1 MPLPPKFEADRAM
14 TRKPVILLH
23 TDAPETGR
31 AILAEAHGDLTIHVH
46 DSYDGLDRALAE
58 SRAEVVYT
66 TRFLGGAGFPRAA
79 LLGAS
84 GLRWI
89 SVGGSG
95 TDHLQPWDSARLTVT
110 NAAGVAADMM
120 AEYALG
126 MMLHFSLDLPG
137 LMRRKAERHWGPAKV
152 EPIAGTT
159 LLILGLGRTG
169 QAMARRARAMGMR
182 VLGTRAN
189 PAPVAH
195 VDEVHGM
202 AALHALLARADY
214 TLVCVPLLPS
224 TRGLLDRAAFA
235 AMRPGGVLVDVSRG
249 GVVDETALMA
259 ALASGRLRGAA
270 LDVFQTEPLP
280 ADHPLWGFGNVVI
293 SPHCAGVHDGWEA
306 EALRLF
312 ARNLTRYRSGEPLT
326 NIVDPE
332 RGY

>member
-1 MPLPPKFEADRAM
+1 M
-14 TRKPVILLH
+14 TRKPVVLLH
-23 TDAPETGR
+23 TDDPDTGR
-31 AILAEAHGDLTIHVH
+31 AILAEAHGDLTVH
-46 DSYDGLDRALAE
+46 DHGSYAGLDAALAE

-79 LLGAS
+79 LLGAADV
-84 GLRWI
+84 RWI

-95 TDHLQPWDSARLTVT
+95 TDHLQPWDMARLTVT

-137 LMRRKAERHWGPAKV
+137 LLRNKAGRHWAAAARV
-152 EPIAGTT
+152 EPIAGRT
-159 LLILGLGRTG
+159 LLILGLGKTG
-169 QAMARRARAMGMR
+169 QAMARRAKAMGMR
-182 VLGTRAN
+182 VLGMRAN

-202 AALHALLARADY
+202 AALRDLLARADY
-214 TLVCVPLLPS
+214 ILVCVPLLPS
-224 TRGLLDRAAFA
+224 TRGLLDRTAFA

-249 GVVDETALMA
+249 GVVEETALME
-259 ALASGRLRGAA
+259 ALSSGRLRGAA

-293 SPHCAGVHDGWEA
+293 SPHCSSVHDGWEA

-312 ARNLTRYRSGEPLT
+312 ARNLTRYRRGEPLT
-326 NIVDPE
+326 NIVDPR